1 MDILLL
7 SGWSGAGKDYI
18 ADLFL
23 KYGFTKYTFAEELK
37 KAVSKRYDIPLEQT
51 LTQEGK
57 QSIHAKTGRRIRDIL
72 IEEAKELRYMNG
84 DGYFAECVAKT
95 ILETS
100 FTQGKIV
107 ISDWRF
113 PIEFETLCNVIQ
125 NQKQNQKQNQ
135 NQDVRFHTIRIS
147 RPGQTCSPVP
157 DTYSENQLDFFPF
170 HYHLENDENTD
181 IRSFLDRLNL
191 LSAIEKPCD
200 AVINDG
206 TNV

>member
-18 ADLFL
+18 ADLFST
-23 KYGFTKYTFAEELK
+23 YGFIKYTFAEELK
-37 KAVSKRYDIPLEQT
+37 KAVSKKYDIPLEQT

-57 QSIHAKTGRRIRDIL
+57 QSIHSKTGRRIRDIL

-95 ILETS
+95 ILESS
-100 FTQGKIV
+100 FTKAKIV

-113 PIEFETLCNVIQ
+113 PVELETLCNVFE
-125 NQKQNQKQNQ
+125 NQNQ
-135 NQDVRFHTIRIS
+135 NQNVRFHTIRIS
-147 RPGQTCSPVP
+147 RSGQTCSPVP

-170 HYHLENDENTD
+170 HHHLENDENTN
-181 IRSFLDRLNL
+181 ISSFLDTLNL

-200 AVINDG
+200 AAINDG
-206 TNV
+206 TNA